1 MTRTR
6 IGVVLLAC
14 LALLASGCSGGE
26 EAGETSRTETS
37 PATTRTPSPRPTVAA
52 FRVGVVALKG
62 DVQDP
67 YAGALARVGL
77 RRAEKLLRIDGHMA
91 LVHRP
96 RGLTAKLTSFATGGY
111 DLVIGVGAG
120 AAEAVDRVART
131 FPDVDFA
138 VVDASQQAQDAKPTN
153 VRGLLFKEQEAGYL
167 VGYLAGLLNAKEAGS
182 KQTIGAVGGRKVP
195 WVDRYIA
202 GFAAGARKANHQTKT
217 LDDYSQTFVD
227 QAKCKELALGQIAQ
241 GADVIFAVA
250 GRCGLGAESAAEE
263 KNVWA
268 IAVDADQSALGA
280 HILTSAVRRVDVA
293 VFETVQDAQSGGFTG
308 GENLVFDVASGGVD
322 LGQVS
327 DQVPADVLSKV
338 QAVQDDLAAG
348 KITDIPEHVRR
359 P

>member
-1 MTRTR
+1 
-6 IGVVLLAC
+6 VLLAW

-26 EAGETSRTETS
+26 QAGATSTTETPPTTTRTS
-37 PATTRTPSPRPTVAA
+37 PARPTVSA
-52 FRVGVVALKG
+52 FRVGIVALTG
-62 DVQDP
+62 DVEDP

-77 RRAEKLLRIDGHMA
+77 RRAKKLLRIDAHMA
-91 LVHRP
+91 RVRRS
-96 RGLTAKLTSFATGGY
+96 RGLEAKLTSFATGGY

-120 AAEAVDRVART
+120 AAAAVDEVART

-138 VVDASQQAQDAKPTN
+138 VVDASQEAQDAKPPN

-202 GFAAGARKANHQTKT
+202 GFRAGARRANPQTKA
-217 LDDYSQTFVD
+217 LEGYSRTFVD

-241 GADVIFAVA
+241 GADVVFAVA
-250 GRCGLGAESAAEE
+250 GRCGLGAQSAAEE

-268 IAVDADQSALGA
+268 IAVDADQSALGP

-293 VFETVQDAQSGGFTG
+293 VFETVQDAQAGGFTG

-327 DQVPADVLSKV
+327 DQVPADVLSAV

-348 KITDIPEHVRR
+348 KITDIPEHVR
-359 P
+359 